1 MKKNFLLLFLMALLP
16 LSSFADNI
24 KITPV
29 NASKT
34 YGDADPTE
42 VKATWFDWTTTS
54 GTLPV
59 GVVVSSTTTPDDKAI
74 DQQLTFVRVALGE
87 NVGSY
92 TYTFDDEATV
102 SDGSNLHNLLIMGS
116 GQFSIKQKSLTGFDG
131 SDNNKITFAI
141 KEGHEQYIN
150 GSTQV
155 KPTADDIEISVDL
168 AVNSLDGVLVEG
180 TDFTIT
186 GYGTNTS
193 VGPTAG
199 TITIEGKG
207 NYSGTLTFNFE
218 IKGANIATLGL
229 TPVYSTA
236 AADKLTYDGIA
247 KEPLVGKFT
256 LGTLTAGTDFQIKS
270 GSYLNNTNAGTATVV
285 LEGIGNYSGEVTA
298 EFPIGQVEVSADG
311 ITYTAGTAPQY
322 TGSPLKPVG
331 TFKVGTLD
339 LAETDYEFTESTLDT
354 DASTTN
360 KADLTLK
367 STGNFK
373 FASGVT
379 KQEITY
385 EIAKRIFN
393 DGTVTASFEKDANNV
408 EITQYEYNNEVIKP
422 AVTVTFKPS
431 ADADA
436 ITLTTSDY
444 DIVYAN
450 SSDATTDAALK
461 AVGTGNKVTITG
473 KGNNFTDASL
483 TVKTYDV
490 TVRTL
495 TITTEELTVGMGA
508 DVAPVPV
515 YGNFAKGENA
525 SKLGGSL
532 TYSYKSGSNT
542 YTQAQIKD
550 APVGDY
556 EVIPNTSALSTT
568 NYTYSVTNGVL
579 HKIAGQV
586 VVKVVDRTIDYGEAF
601 PTTGWTVE
609 HVSGLAEENQT
620 GTNFSNIIGTLT
632 QTNFAYVTAP
642 DVTPVNANAEGYDVN
657 YNNGSIANASYAIT
671 VLPGKLIVNKKAITS
686 TMISIATSNYEGKAI
701 SPEVSITPA
710 TGDPALVSGYM
721 PTNYYTTDYDE
732 SYNAGTRTAKISIS
746 GDGAN
751 NYVTATNINY
761 TAEEATAYN
770 TEHGL
775 TASDPDYKTTSSV
788 KEVVNYVEKTYA
800 INKIALTI
808 TADNFT
814 GDKAWT
820 YGTKEPD
827 YTAKLTNGKAVTG
840 EEALITALLAG
851 EQPEGFNGKLVV
863 NRTGASTVGDHA
875 GALVP
880 SFVDE
885 DGNAVA
891 ATAAADNYSFTLK
904 NGNLTIKKGK
914 IIAKVKD
921 VTLPYGETPAKFQL
935 EAVSGMDDAEAANF
949 DDIVTYENAT
959 AKFGYTDD
967 FKTIGEHT
975 LTYAGTAPTATN
987 YDVELAE
994 GTAANGTLNVTKRP
1008 VTFKAVDKTVNYNA
1022 LSSFT
1027 PAVNDTYVKLIGSTD
1042 SEYDPETCY
1051 TLLTGTDMTDLI
1063 ASVAASSKNV
1073 GENDI
1078 VLTSKVS
1085 DIYEINLLKGTL
1097 TVTSTGVGDIT
1108 LNRVVKASYDDELTN
1123 TAAKLIMQNDGK
1135 FVNVKFSDFPMLAE
1149 KWYPLVLPFA
1159 TSVKDISKAFG
1170 YAVVDIFNG
1179 TNADGNIQFK
1189 LHMGN
1194 IEANTPFIVK
1204 VYEDLSM
1211 SDTDVK
1217 FENVKIENAG
1227 EEVKIGD
1234 AAGIEFVGTYK
1245 GKTDGFRSNMYYFS
1259 TNAALNEYYK
1269 GNDTNATYLR
1279 PLGAYFVDNS
1289 ADAASANRMI
1299 IIEEPNGNTTKIS
1312 AITAEGASVEADG
1325 WYTVSGVKLEGA
1337 PTEKGVYIRNGK
1349 KVVLK

>member
-1 MKKNFLLLFLMALLP
+1 MLMALLP

-24 KITPV
+24 TITPM

-34 YGDADPTE
+34 YGAVDPTT
-42 VKATWFDWTTTS
+42 VQKTWFSAAGVPSGVTTE
-54 GTLPV
+54 
-59 GVVVSSTTTPDDKAI
+59 DIAAA
-74 DQQLTFVRVALGE
+74 LTFYRVTDGE
-87 NVGSY
+87 AVGTYRYSY
-92 TYTFDDEATV
+92 EDDATV
-102 SDGSNLHNLLIMGS
+102 GGHNLLINGD
-116 GQFSIKQKSLTGFDG
+116 GQFSIKRKALTEFDG
-131 SDNNKITFAI
+131 SADNTITLAI

-150 GSTQV
+150 GTTQL
-155 KPTADDIEISVDL
+155 KPAADDIEISVDL

-186 GYGTNTS
+186 GYGANNS
-193 VGPTAG
+193 VGATAG

-207 NYSGTLTFNFE
+207 NYSGTLTLNFE
-218 IKGANIATLGL
+218 IKGVNIATLGL

-236 AADKLTYDGIA
+236 AADKLTYDGTA
-247 KEPLVGKFT
+247 KEPAANKFT
-256 LGTLTAGTDFQIKS
+256 LGELVAGTSFQIKT

-285 LEGIGNYSGEVTA
+285 LEGIGGYSGEITA
-298 EFPIGQVEVSADG
+298 EFPIGQVEVAANG

-331 TFKVGTLD
+331 TFAVGTLN

-354 DASTTN
+354 NASTTN

-385 EIAKRIFN
+385 EIAKRNFN
-393 DGTVTASFEKDANNV
+393 DGTVTASFAKNESNV
-408 EITQYEYNNEVIKP
+408 EITQYEYNNEAIKP

-431 ADADA
+431 TEADA
-436 ITLTTSDY
+436 ITLKTSDY
-444 DIVYAN
+444 TIVYAN
-450 SSDATTDAALK
+450 SSDVTTDAALK
-461 AVGTGNKVTITG
+461 AVGTGNKVTISG
-473 KGNNFTDASL
+473 KGTNFTTASL
-483 TVKTYDV
+483 AVKNYDV
-490 TVRTL
+490 TVRNL

-515 YGNFAKGENA
+515 YGTFAKGENS

-532 TYSYKSGSNT
+532 TYTYENTSTSTT

-556 EVIPNTSALSTT
+556 KVIPSTAAFTST
-568 NYTYSVTNGVL
+568 NYTYTITNGVL

-586 VVKVVDRTIDYGEAF
+586 VVKVVDRTINYGEAF

-620 GTNFSNIIGTLT
+620 GTNFDNIIGTLT
-632 QTNFAYVTAP
+632 QTNFAYVTTP
-642 DVTPVNANAEGYDVN
+642 DATPVNANAEGYDVN
-657 YNNGSIANASYAIT
+657 YNNGSITNGSYAIT
-671 VLPGKLIVNKKAITS
+671 VLPGKLIVNKKAITA
-686 TMISIATSNYEGKAI
+686 TMISIAASNYEGRAI

-710 TGDPALVSGYM
+710 TGDPALVGGYM

-746 GDGAN
+746 GDGAK
-751 NYVTATNINY
+751 NYVTETKVFYVAT
-761 TAEEATAYN
+761 
-770 TEHGL
+770 
-775 TASDPDYKTTSSV
+775 DPEVVAGTKTTSDV
-788 KEVVNYVEKTYA
+788 KEVLPYVEKTYT

-820 YGTKEPD
+820 YGTTEPT
-827 YTAKLTNGKAVTG
+827 YTAKLTTGKAVEG
-840 EEALITALLAG
+840 EESLITALLAG

-863 NRTGASTVGDHA
+863 TRTGASTVGDHA

-891 ATAAADNYSFTLK
+891 ATTAADNYSFTLK

-921 VTLPYGETPAKFQL
+921 VTLPYGETPATFQL
-935 EAVSGMDDAEAANF
+935 EAVSGMDEAEAANF
-949 DDIVTYENAT
+949 DDIVTYQNAA

-1008 VTFKAVDKTVNYNA
+1008 VTFKAIDKTVAYNA
-1022 LSSFT
+1022 LSTFT
-1027 PAVNDTYVKLIGSTD
+1027 PAVNTTYVKLIGSTD
-1042 SEYDPETCY
+1042 TEYDAKTCY
-1051 TLLTGTDMTDLI
+1051 TLLTGTTMTDLI

-1073 GENDI
+1073 GDNDI

-1097 TVTSTGVGDIT
+1097 TVTSTGVADVT

-1123 TAAKLIMQNDGK
+1123 TAAKLIKQNDGK
-1135 FVNVKFSDFPMLAE
+1135 FVNVKFSDFPMIAE
-1149 KWYPLVLPFA
+1149 KWYPVVLPFA
-1159 TSVKDISKAFG
+1159 TTVKDISAAFG
-1170 YAVVDIFNG
+1170 YAVVDIFDG

-1189 LHMGN
+1189 LHMGA
-1194 IEANTPFIVK
+1194 IAANTPFIVK
-1204 VYEDLSM
+1204 AYEDM
-1211 SDTDVK
+1211 NMADATCV
-1217 FENVKIENAG
+1217 FQNVKIENAG
-1227 EEVKIGD
+1227 EEVKVGD
-1234 AAGIEFVGTYK
+1234 AAGVQFVGTYK

-1259 TNAALNEYYK
+1259 SNAAYNEYYK
-1269 GNDTNATYLR
+1269 GNDTNKTYLR
-1279 PLGAYFVDNS
+1279 PLGAYFLDNS

-1312 AITAEGASVEADG
+1312 AITAEGASIEADG